1 MDELLDLSLE
11 EEELTAGNTRR
22 PLGEKTTST
31 MMIESQRKSLLG
43 GWFSTETSYKHQP
56 GRLSRALRAD
66 VKGGAPVKIP
76 TDARVPSDRSLR
88 LDLAKKRS
96 PVLMSPLPTKAGS
109 HSYRV
114 HHRGPGESPKNPNRS
129 ARHFDLLLPGLM
141 GAGGY
146 FSNSNDFAHLLNA
159 EADLFCKTVKPP
171 VDRSAAGLQ
180 HCSATGATSSRRLM
194 RLIPTN
200 PVCIQLDCRVK
211 RKVANL
217 SEEKRAKEAESKKRI
232 ELKRQYLRGVARWEQ
247 QEKQKRRICPRK
259 DLQTSLTRD
268 TLPKDRT
275 AESSENKK
283 VSASLSISFQKR
295 PAISSPKI
303 NFF

>member
-11 EEELTAGNTRR
+11 EEELTAGNTRHR
-22 PLGEKTTST
+22 LGEKTTST
-31 MMIESQRKSLLG
+31 MMIEGKRKSLLG

-56 GRLSRALRAD
+56 EHLSRVFKAD
-66 VKGGAPVKIP
+66 VKAGGPVKIP
-76 TDARVPSDRSLR
+76 TDAFVPSDRSLR

-96 PVLMSPLPTKAGS
+96 PVLMSPMPTRAGS

-146 FSNSNDFAHLLNA
+146 FSNSNNFGHLLNT
-159 EADLFCKTVKPP
+159 EGDQFCKTVKLP
-171 VDRSAAGLQ
+171 VDRSAGLL
-180 HCSATGATSSRRLM
+180 HCPTTGATSSRRLV

-211 RKVANL
+211 RRVANL

-259 DLQTSLTRD
+259 DLQTSLTKD
-268 TLPKDRT
+268 TLPRDRT

-283 VSASLSISFQKR
+283 VSASLSISFHKR